1 MLTTIDEPLMLAWSL
16 LCELLFYLSLTHIVV
31 LSSLHLKISD
41 ACTNVQVLNTVQWFS
56 LVQGTMKN
64 AWLYTHSVI
73 QNIENHVPMY
83 VKWLKCVVITKAASS
98 MYTCAWRSRSS
109 STNIKCR
116 NMRNINLFELLF

>member
-1 MLTTIDEPLMLAWSL
+1 MLAWSL

-64 AWLYTHSVI
+64 A
-73 QNIENHVPMY
+73 
-83 VKWLKCVVITKAASS
+83 
-98 MYTCAWRSRSS
+98 
-109 STNIKCR
+109 
-116 NMRNINLFELLF
+116 

>member
-64 AWLYTHSVI
+64 A
-73 QNIENHVPMY
+73 
-83 VKWLKCVVITKAASS
+83 
-98 MYTCAWRSRSS
+98 
-109 STNIKCR
+109 
-116 NMRNINLFELLF
+116 